1 MKVYFLTSAL
11 EVSSTNFYRWKIG
24 CFMILWSSREKMSI
38 LQEST
43 HFCEMLSLQYSA
55 LFIELRAVAECR
67 KGHTARFG
75 GCGACY
81 LPCPPF
87 LI

>member
-24 CFMILWSSREKMSI
+24 CFMILWSGREKMSI

-43 HFCEMLSLQYSA
+43 LSCKTPTLQ
-55 LFIELRAVAECR
+55 
-67 KGHTARFG
+67 
-75 GCGACY
+75 
-81 LPCPPF
+81 
-87 LI
+87 

>member
-24 CFMILWSSREKMSI
+24 CFMISREKMSI

-43 HFCEMLSLQYSA
+43 HFC
-55 LFIELRAVAECR
+55 R
-67 KGHTARFG
+67 
-75 GCGACY
+75 
-81 LPCPPF
+81 
-87 LI
+87 

>member
-1 MKVYFLTSAL
+1 MTVYFLTSAL

-43 HFCEMLSLQYSA
+43 HFC
-55 LFIELRAVAECR
+55 R
-67 KGHTARFG
+67 
-75 GCGACY
+75 
-81 LPCPPF
+81 
-87 LI
+87 